1 MPTSAR
7 WEIANSPKIPAE
19 TVRSAGSMWAST
31 PTSGAVKGNRVSAN
45 FNMFHKN
52 RAVVARFFWLQHTL
66 DRVTVAGIR
75 VELAHTHG
83 KEDHCYRGAALG
95 VCCEVR
101 QVVRNGK
108 ALAAVC

>member
-7 WEIANSPKIPAE
+7 WEVTNLPQIFVI
-19 TVRSAGSMWAST
+19 TVHSAGPMWAST

-66 DRVTVAGIR
+66 DRVVQA
-75 VELAHTHG
+75 ADG
-83 KEDHCYRGAALG
+83 KL
-95 VCCEVR
+95 
-101 QVVRNGK
+101 VVRLLDGNDDVQF
-108 ALAAVC
+108 A